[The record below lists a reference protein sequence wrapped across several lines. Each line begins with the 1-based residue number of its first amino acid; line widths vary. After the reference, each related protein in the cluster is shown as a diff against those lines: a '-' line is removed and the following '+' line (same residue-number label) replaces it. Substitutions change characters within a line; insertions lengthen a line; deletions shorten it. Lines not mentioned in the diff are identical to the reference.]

1 MAALALPEEQS
12 VAGGEPDPFFLQ
24 RLWELTDI
32 VAVNQTMLQLGGAFG
47 LALTSVIAA
56 SYNQKSL
63 DAGVPELDARLN
75 GIHAAFWLGAGCSF
89 TALAIAAVMLR
100 GMGTIGAVKKEQP
113 ARPNSPESPESAM
126 TDDKHLPLED
136 VDTSAAKK

>member
-1 MAALALPEEQS
+1 MSPSLSSLVPEQ
-12 VAGGEPDPFFLQ
+12 Q
-24 RLWELTDI
+24 LTPPA
-32 VAVNQTMLQLGGAFG
+32 AVNQTMLQLGGAFG

-100 GMGTIGAVKKEQP
+100 GMGTIGAVKKDQP
-113 ARPNSPESPESAM
+113 ARALSPASPESADG
-126 TDDKHLPLED
+126 DDKHLPLQG
-136 VDTSAAKK
+136 VNTTAGKA